1 MENLSKNG
9 QSRFI
14 DESIEF
20 HDDNEHAFE
29 KNTER

>member
-20 HDDNEHAFE
+20 HDGNDHAIGE
-29 KNTER
+29 NTER